1 MEHCL
6 VRKNSNFN
14 GAPNDAR
21 PLDIYGQSANCRD
34 GCNRSVSK
42 VVCGDIKDSMQS
54 RRVIISSRNKRRP
67 SIRFPSRFTLL
78 FLSTV
83 VVYRGHTHDGHNS
96 LREPMQ
102 PMYAALDHPQL
113 SRSVHTR
120 FCNARHSVCPFL
132 LSPTSSTY
140 RVAPD
145 MQFQTEREIVTFF
158 VSASPLRGESTTAA
172 IKRYARLSVTWQRT
186 FAIRAA
192 APRAEILVDLDF
204 QPYVI
209 QILDHAIIGKRNLA
223 VFERNRAIYVKGA
236 GGAERG

>member
-1 MEHCL
+1 M
-6 VRKNSNFN
+6 RKNSNFN
-14 GAPNDAR
+14 GAPNDGR
-21 PLDIYGQSANCRD
+21 PPDIYGQSANCRD

-42 VVCGDIKDSMQS
+42 VCGDIKDSMQS

-83 VVYRGHTHDGHNS
+83 VVYRGHTHDAHNS
-96 LREPMQ
+96 LRE

-145 MQFQTEREIVTFF
+145 MQFQTKREREREIVTFF
-158 VSASPLRGESTTAA
+158 VSASPGSPPRLNGTRDLVLRG
-172 IKRYARLSVTWQRT
+172 RRT

-223 VFERNRAIYVKGA
+223 VFREIVRYT
-236 GGAERG
+236 

>member
-1 MEHCL
+1 MAVEHCL

-145 MQFQTEREIVTFF
+145 MQFQTERERERDRHVFRF
-158 VSASPLRGESTTAA
+158 SF
-172 IKRYARLSVTWQRT
+172 T
-186 FAIRAA
+186 FARG
-192 APRAEILVDLDF
+192 V
-204 QPYVI
+204 
-209 QILDHAIIGKRNLA
+209 HH
-223 VFERNRAIYVKGA
+223 
-236 GGAERG
+236 GGD